1 MLLRFLSSQSPPI
14 SCFHREQSFLLFWP
28 CAYNHRTR
36 RSRSS
41 SLNAVDKESQFEID
55 REKAR
60 EALQK
65 LDEQLETLSQK
76 QITPKKRLP
85 SSLPP
90 LVPKF
95 ERDMMSNLRTREEMP
110 EISGSYFAYSAVALL
125 LLTFFNNI
133 VFSVFIKPAVDGKDP
148 APATIIRGPPLNK
161 AVVQQAPPLGN
172 LR

>member
-14 SCFHREQSFLLFWP
+14 SSFHREQSFLLFWP
-28 CAYNHRTR
+28 CGYSHRTR

-90 LVPKF
+90 LGTLSLSLSINF
-95 ERDMMSNLRTREEMP
+95 YIQILETC
-110 EISGSYFAYSAVALL
+110 SYFCNFSSNSENAQLL
-125 LLTFFNNI
+125 FSYDLCVGLSLLNFTKLI
-133 VFSVFIKPAVDGKDP
+133 VIC
-148 APATIIRGPPLNK
+148 
-161 AVVQQAPPLGN
+161 
-172 LR
+172 

>member
-90 LVPKF
+90 LGTL
-95 ERDMMSNLRTREEMP
+95 SL
-110 EISGSYFAYSAVALL
+110 S
-125 LLTFFNNI
+125 
-133 VFSVFIKPAVDGKDP
+133 
-148 APATIIRGPPLNK
+148 LNK
-161 AVVQQAPPLGN
+161 YLYTYTRNLSNSNIFVTYLLNLKMPCYYFPMIYVVGYLF
-172 LR
+172 